1 MLFLSPGFWS
11 AMLSVA
17 FIMWIIK
24 MLWRID
30 KNVKSIEH
38 KLEATA
44 IKKDDS
50 L

>member
-1 MLFLSPGFWS
+1 MLLLSPGFWA
-11 AMLSVA
+11 AMLSIA
-17 FIMWIIK
+17 IIMWVIK

-38 KLEATA
+38 KLNELTT
-44 IKKDDS
+44 KKDDS

>member
-1 MLFLSPGFWS
+1 MILLSPGFWL

-30 KNVKSIEH
+30 KNVESIEH
-38 KLEATA
+38 KLNATT

>member
-1 MLFLSPGFWS
+1 MLLSPGFWS
-11 AMLSVA
+11 AMLSIA
-17 FIMWIIK
+17 FIMWVIK

-30 KNVKSIEH
+30 KNVKSIED
-38 KLEATA
+38 KLNTIT